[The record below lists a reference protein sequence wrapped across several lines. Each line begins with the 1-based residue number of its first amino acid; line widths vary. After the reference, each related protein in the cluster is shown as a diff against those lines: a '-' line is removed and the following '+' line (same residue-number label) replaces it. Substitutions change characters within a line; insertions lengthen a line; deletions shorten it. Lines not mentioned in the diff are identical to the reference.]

1 MNIEEG
7 PFETLDI
14 VDIAMNKDNNEFR
27 KIRTNSANKD
37 NIIIQ
42 KIISICNCQALCQ
55 WKPRMASK
63 VIHRRRKNLTFRLP
77 GSIKIYGKRASP
89 NLKLIV
95 NLIKASQLLIM
106 I

>member
-27 KIRTNSANKD
+27 KIKTNSANKD

-55 WKPRMASK
+55 
-63 VIHRRRKNLTFRLP
+63 
-77 GSIKIYGKRASP
+77 
-89 NLKLIV
+89 
-95 NLIKASQLLIM
+95 
-106 I
+106 